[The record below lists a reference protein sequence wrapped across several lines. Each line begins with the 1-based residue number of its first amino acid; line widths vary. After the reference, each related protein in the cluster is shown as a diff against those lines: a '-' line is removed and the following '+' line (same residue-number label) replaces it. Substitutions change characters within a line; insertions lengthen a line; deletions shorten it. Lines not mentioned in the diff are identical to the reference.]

1 MPLTVRPLI
10 FPLCRLLFP
19 TLHFRRQ
26 KSDNSAQL
34 LLVCIRHLNLYAH
47 ALFPS
52 SIVPRLTLPR
62 LSGKDSFYILL
73 ICSGSIAARRSAVLV
88 SFVAPLPP
96 RFCCWRSS
104 PGREWTLLRCT
115 LFRMPVQIQPNT
127 VDLIQNLKS
136 LGYFGEISFT
146 SLRKF
151 FLSHVR
157 KILIVLNDH
166 FIQFKVLIIFIQ
178 DDPISLMKV
187 KERHL
192 RRRPVLCHPCRHIF
206 WVLVGTLVGT
216 TWNNSIFYVERFEY
230 PLCRP

>member
-96 RFCCWRSS
+96 GSGVGAPF
-104 PGREWTLLRCT
+104 PGRQQVLFHSDQQRSMPISKVKQLL
-115 LFRMPVQIQPNT
+115 QI
-127 VDLIQNLKS
+127 
-136 LGYFGEISFT
+136 
-146 SLRKF
+146 
-151 FLSHVR
+151 LSAR
-157 KILIVLNDH
+157 
-166 FIQFKVLIIFIQ
+166 IIF
-178 DDPISLMKV
+178 
-187 KERHL
+187 
-192 RRRPVLCHPCRHIF
+192 
-206 WVLVGTLVGT
+206 TLVA
-216 TWNNSIFYVERFEY
+216 
-230 PLCRP
+230 

>member
-88 SFVAPLPP
+88 SFVVPLPP
-96 RFCCWRSS
+96 RFCCWRNS
-104 PGREWTLLRCT
+104 PGRAWTLLCRT
-115 LFRMPVQIQPNT
+115 LFHMPVQIPPNT
-127 VDLIQNLKS
+127 VDVIQNLKS
-136 LGYFGEISFT
+136 LGYFGKIFFT
-146 SLRKF
+146 LLCKF
-151 FLSHVR
+151 FL
-157 KILIVLNDH
+157 
-166 FIQFKVLIIFIQ
+166 
-178 DDPISLMKV
+178 
-187 KERHL
+187 
-192 RRRPVLCHPCRHIF
+192 
-206 WVLVGTLVGT
+206 
-216 TWNNSIFYVERFEY
+216 
-230 PLCRP
+230 